1 MLERHFVSGDR
12 CGLLLLELIVG
23 LYRRRHNVPRT
34 VRGGLCFL
42 KHDRPGI
49 GAVPAED
56 YPMSALSSFVSHP
69 GADLQSRF
77 ISVLPRIEDQARFYF
92 RGVRCAMRRADCI
105 AETVAVAW
113 KWFCRLAQRGKD
125 ATQFAA
131 ALAHLAA
138 RAVRAG
144 RRVSAGERANDVMSP
159 LAQRRHG
166 FVVQPLFP
174 TRRSYEELNGDAL
187 GQRLHDVME
196 ERLTDNTTTAPAEQA
211 AFRLDFRAWCKKMTP
226 RERRIIH
233 AMATNE
239 RTKDLS
245 QRFNVSAGRIS
256 QMRSQFRDDW
266 RRFVG
271 EIEVKVPAFQFK
283 LS

>member
-1 MLERHFVSGDR
+1 
-12 CGLLLLELIVG
+12 
-23 LYRRRHNVPRT
+23 
-34 VRGGLCFL
+34 
-42 KHDRPGI
+42 
-49 GAVPAED
+49 
-56 YPMSALSSFVSHP
+56 MSALSTLVFHP
-69 GADLQSRF
+69 GADLQTRF
-77 ISVLPRIEDQARFYF
+77 INVLPRIEGQARFYF
-92 RGVRCAMRRADCI
+92 RSVRCVVRRADCI

-144 RRVSAGERANDVMSP
+144 RRVGAGERANDVMSP

-166 FVVQPLFP
+166 FVVQPLPP
-174 TRRSYEELNGDAL
+174 TRRAYEDLNGDSL

-211 AFRLDFRAWCKKMTP
+211 TFRIDFRAWCKTLTP

-233 AMATNE
+233 AMARNE

-245 QRFNVSAGRIS
+245 RRFNVSTGRIS
-256 QMRSQFRDDW
+256 QMRLQFRDDW

-271 EIEVKVPAFQFK
+271 DIEEKVPA
-283 LS
+283 